1 MRGLLDQTGRMRNL
15 ATALR
20 DRTASQLAA
29 LRGRRLAAL
38 LVLGSALAWAVV
50 QGAHSHEGLAPVA
63 RDLGAE
69 PPSRTIAVD
78 ASTGQLDLRGLAV
91 RPGEVIDFVLEGSRG
106 SPHRFILSG
115 LSGAEIDERLAPD
128 GDTVI
133 RIRTPQQGALGF
145 FCVVPG
151 HEGLHGSLVVDVG
164 GERPGG

>member
-1 MRGLLDQTGRMRNL
+1 M
-15 ATALR
+15 
-20 DRTASQLAA
+20 
-29 LRGRRLAAL
+29 
-38 LVLGSALAWAVV
+38 
-50 QGAHSHEGLAPVA
+50 
-63 RDLGAE
+63 
-69 PPSRTIAVD
+69 
-78 ASTGQLDLRGLAV
+78 
-91 RPGEVIDFVLEGSRG
+91 IDFVLEGSRG

-128 GDTVI
+128 GDTLI

>member
-1 MRGLLDQTGRMRNL
+1 MSNL
-15 ATALR
+15 AAALR

-38 LVLGSALAWAVV
+38 LVLGAALAWAVV

-69 PPSRTIAVD
+69 APSRTIAVD

-115 LSGAEIDERLAPD
+115 LGGAEIDERVAPD

-133 RIRTPQQGALGF
+133 RIRAPQQGALNF

-151 HEGLHGSLVVDVG
+151 HEGLHGSLVVDIG
-164 GERPGG
+164 GDREGG